1 MIVHAWLQGLSTL
14 DFTSDF
20 YLVVDTVCN
29 ICVSIQEEA
38 LESKP
43 SEGDSHYCLLIQY
56 PWSLLGYCLSPTWI
70 EIQTPVFHHRT
81 CRTTLQIGPSAR
93 SLPFLTDKGLAH
105 DLSLSNQCLSPGIVT
120 PELRSKDG
128 LSHRIHSFQQQ
139 NSRETAKL
147 FLLVPS

>member
-14 DFTSDF
+14 DFTSYF
-20 YLVVDTVCN
+20 YLIVDTVCN

-70 EIQTPVFHHRT
+70 
-81 CRTTLQIGPSAR
+81 QI

-120 PELRSKDG
+120 PELRSKDR
-128 LSHRIHSFQQQ
+128 LSHRILSFQQQ
-139 NSRETAKL
+139 NSRETAKH